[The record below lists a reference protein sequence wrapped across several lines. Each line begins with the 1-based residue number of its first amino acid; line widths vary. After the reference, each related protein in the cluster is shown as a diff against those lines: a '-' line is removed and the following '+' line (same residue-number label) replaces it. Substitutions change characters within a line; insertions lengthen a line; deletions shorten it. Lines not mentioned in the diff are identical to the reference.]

1 HQVKIRGFR
10 IELGEIEA
18 VLDRHPQV
26 RQSVV
31 MAREDEPGNKRLVAY
46 VVAED
51 APTAFVDQWRAHLR
65 TTLPEFMVPSAFVMM
80 EAFPLSSNGKVNR
93 RALPAPASGR
103 PEQVYVAPSNETEE
117 RIASIWAE
125 VLHVPQVGIHDDFFL
140 LGGHSLRATQVI
152 SRLRQAFAMEVPL
165 RAMFETP
172 TVAGL
177 AKRIQT
183 IRDQSDSAP
192 IPRAR
197 RDQPL
202 PLSFAQQRLWFLDQ
216 LEPNNPLYNI
226 PWALRI
232 RGKLDTNA
240 LDRSLNAIVERHE
253 SLRTTFHSVEDQ
265 PVQVVAPSFQLPL
278 NIVDLSE
285 LPDRE
290 RRSRVDELIA
300 EESQRAFDLASLP
313 LLRSTLLKIADNE
326 HVLVLNIHHIVSDR
340 WSMGVLSQE
349 LAALYA
355 AAVAGK
361 NSPLPEMPVQYAD
374 FAVWQRQ
381 RVQGDFFEKQL

>member
-177 AKRIQT
+177 AKRVQT

-216 LEPNNPLYNI
+216 LQPNNPLYNI
-226 PWALRI
+226 PWALRV
-232 RGKLDTNA
+232 RGELNVAA
-240 LDRSLNAIVERHE
+240 LESSLNALIARHE
-253 SLRTTFHSVEDQ
+253 TLRTTFQSDGDQ
-265 PVQVVAPSFQLPL
+265 PVQVIGAGSPIKFTVLD
-278 NIVDLSE
+278 VDSDVE
-285 LPDRE
+285 
-290 RRSRVDELIA
+290 A
-300 EESQRAFDLASLP
+300 QRL
-313 LLRSTLLKIADNE
+313 
-326 HVLVLNIHHIVSDR
+326 
-340 WSMGVLSQE
+340 
-349 LAALYA
+349 
-355 AAVAGK
+355 
-361 NSPLPEMPVQYAD
+361 
-374 FAVWQRQ
+374 
-381 RVQGDFFEKQL
+381 